1 MAEAKTKLKKDNKAA
16 AKKVEVEKPKPKIKA
31 SDLPTLTDVQYE
43 IGKRSCQYFIE
54 KFVKI
59 EDRDAAE
66 LAVSFVLWPK
76 QVEALNV
83 LSTNRLNIVLKARQL
98 GLTWMT
104 LAYSVWK
111 IVYSAGYSVVAMSK
125 REEDAKELA
134 RRIGFILKYLPP
146 TMIREKKVA
155 GKWNGPTWEA
165 TTLQVVINHPGK
177 EPSVFNSI
185 TSAQDSG
192 RSLTANL
199 AILDEWAFQQWAR
212 EIWAAVY
219 PTINRPTGGQVIGLS
234 TAKRMTLFE
243 EIWRKAT
250 QGVNTFA
257 RVFLPWSTDPRRT
270 QEWYE
275 QTKKDLGEQKT
286 KEEYPNTPEEAFS
299 AAEGVAFP
307 EFSYDLHVVKPFEIP
322 DHWRKW
328 RSADNGYTDPF
339 AWYWYAVDEFGTVY
353 IYREYTRDPKDP
365 KIGYSDQARQVALKT
380 GSEHV
385 GFTVVGHDA
394 WAVNPLTKNK
404 NTPQGKCIIDFYN
417 EGGVNDCIRAV
428 TDRVF
433 RKATFHEYLK
443 PYYDENAEVMTS
455 KLKIFSTCEKIIE
468 TLPQLLI
475 DDRDP
480 EKYMECEYDHWADS
494 VGYGLISYHSKK
506 TELSE
511 RKIDYSKLPDDIVE
525 DLERADKKMR
535 EYILSK
541 IGR

>member
-1 MAEAKTKLKKDNKAA
+1 MAEAKV
-16 AKKVEVEKPKPKIKA
+16 KKVKADDAVVKPKIKQ
-31 SDLPTLTDVQYE
+31 SDLPSLQVIQAELARRDC
-43 IGKRSCQYFIE
+43 KYFIE

-59 EDRDAAE
+59 EDRDATE
-66 LAVSFVLWPK
+66 LAVPFTLWAG
-76 QVEALNV
+76 QIEALN
-83 LSTNRLNIVLKARQL
+83 SFIKNKLNIVLKARQM
-98 GLTWMT
+98 GLSWLA
-104 LAYSVWK
+104 LAYAVWGL
-111 IVYSAGYSVVAMSK
+111 VHLCGYAVVAMSK
-125 REEDAKELA
+125 REEDAKELT

-146 TMIREKKVA
+146 TMIREKKTA

-165 TTLQVVINHPGK
+165 TTLQVIINHQGK
-177 EPSVFNSI
+177 EPSVFNSL

-192 RSLTANL
+192 RSLTASL
-199 AILDEWAFQQWAR
+199 VILDEWAFQQWA
-212 EIWAAVY
+212 ESIWAAAY
-219 PTINRPTGGQVIGLS
+219 PTINRPTGGKVIGIS

-250 QGVNTFA
+250 QGVNTFE

-307 EFSYDLHVVKPFEIP
+307 EFSYDLHVVQPFKIP
-322 DHWRKW
+322 DHWRRW

-365 KIGYSDQARQVALKT
+365 KVSYSDQAKQVTLKS
-380 GSEHV
+380 GSERI

-394 WAVNPLTKNK
+394 WAVHPLTKST
-404 NTPQGKCIIDFYN
+404 NTPQGKSIIDFYI
-417 EGGVNDCIRAV
+417 EGGVNDCLRAV
-428 TDRVF
+428 TDRMF

-443 PYYDENAEVMTS
+443 PYWDENADVMTS
-455 KLKIFSTCEKIIE
+455 KVKIFSTCEKIIE

-475 DDRDP
+475 DERDP
-480 EKYMECEYDHWADS
+480 EKYMECTYDHWADS
-494 VGYGLISYHSKK
+494 VGYGLISHHSNK
-506 TELSE
+506 TELE
-511 RKIDYSKLPDDIVE
+511 VTRNYKDLPDDILE
-525 DLERADKKMR
+525 DLERADPKMR